1 MTDLKSIVSN
11 FFSRMFKK
19 LKKEQE
25 TFPTNEGESKA
36 DIDTLESY
44 KKPIYPVDVLDDDP
58 WNTTNDNGSVKKS
71 SISGNQTQTNV
82 TQDKSGSVKDAN
94 HSVKEEKKES
104 VAKASNE
111 KRIAMPSGVEFIDLV
126 SGTAPISLFARQVKF
141 LENEKEFYVTDKNFK
156 LIYKIRQLY
165 GQKKYTIWNPF
176 DEKLAYIDMSLTESD
191 KYIVRIDGKKDM
203 FVYKR
208 NSVNEAILCG
218 MNNLYKHLLY
228 EIDGLMDG
236 ISENNIID
244 DRIFVMHEIKDEDLI
259 AEITDKK
266 SGMLENTVEAFN
278 LNVKLGADKLQAL
291 SIAFITEMENNLKY
305 I

>member
-25 TFPTNEGESKA
+25 TFPTNEGASKA

-111 KRIAMPSGVEFIDLV
+111 KR
-126 SGTAPISLFARQVKF
+126 
-141 LENEKEFYVTDKNFK
+141 
-156 LIYKIRQLY
+156 
-165 GQKKYTIWNPF
+165 
-176 DEKLAYIDMSLTESD
+176 
-191 KYIVRIDGKKDM
+191 
-203 FVYKR
+203 
-208 NSVNEAILCG
+208 
-218 MNNLYKHLLY
+218 
-228 EIDGLMDG
+228 
-236 ISENNIID
+236 
-244 DRIFVMHEIKDEDLI
+244 
-259 AEITDKK
+259 
-266 SGMLENTVEAFN
+266 
-278 LNVKLGADKLQAL
+278 
-291 SIAFITEMENNLKY
+291 
-305 I
+305 